1 MTDTVPAPAPAP
13 APAQPLIGL
22 PAVIRIGNDLV
33 DWVHLPEAVR
43 TKLRELRRLRD
54 DASAVMRGILDEQRE
69 VWDSK
74 RTAEARLKELT
85 GSRADS
91 PFYDRFRPN
100 YYRLEDDHPEVA
112 AQLVKLEAA
121 KAEIERLA
129 PIIETR
135 KHVFNQRAGL
145 VTSIERYLTERL
157 GRVRHAI
164 SLYSGPEPSRQ
175 KREFAVDAV
184 ERCRRRLRELDADRH
199 RVASAP
205 WPCVEPGGARVRKSK
220 SLPNVGNPA
229 PCP

>member
-129 PIIETR
+129 PIVEAR
-135 KHVFNQRAGL
+135 KHVFNQRGRIGDVHREVPHRASWQGQACDQPL
-145 VTSIERYLTERL
+145 QWSRAVT
-157 GRVRHAI
+157 
-164 SLYSGPEPSRQ
+164 PEARI
-175 KREFAVDAV
+175 
-184 ERCRRRLRELDADRH
+184 RR
-199 RVASAP
+199 
-205 WPCVEPGGARVRKSK
+205 
-220 SLPNVGNPA
+220 
-229 PCP
+229 